1 MVSLIRYLIYWC
13 VVGAA
18 GKILFLIFYSRLI
31 DGITMADWWRVVSH
45 GMRLD
50 VAIAGYVTLPAVLMY
65 IVWLWT
71 RNRHAQKA
79 VVKTWQAYTAIV
91 AVVTSVAYTA
101 NIVLYKYWGFPLDNT
116 PLLYLKTSPADAMAS
131 ATAWQIAGAVLMAV
145 VMAVVIYKGAMRA
158 IISRRTRRRRLS
170 PLPLSQ
176 LRDMS
181 SRPSGRTVALTVA
194 AIVMAGLLIIPIRG
208 GLSTGTNH
216 TGSVYFSTN
225 IRLNHAAV
233 NPIFSFLESVNHQ
246 QDIASMYRFMDD
258 KEATRLMETLVQK
271 GSGGQRTQ
279 IMRPGVTRP
288 DIAIIILESF
298 STYIM
303 DGGEG
308 GLKGVTPN
316 LNALA
321 GSGVSFK
328 NFYASSFRTDRALLS
343 ILSSLPAQPTMSLM
357 DMPGKSTRLPSIAR
371 SLGAAGYRTTF
382 YYGGDADYSNMR
394 SYLMGTGF
402 QNIVSET
409 DFPRGERTG
418 KWGVPDLPLLMRVA
432 EDEAK
437 AWGSNMNGE
446 GHRGAPELH
455 VVLTGSS
462 HEPFDVPHKSRFKE
476 PELNAFNYADMALGE
491 YVRRLKEKGAWDNTL
506 LIILPDHLGAYPP
519 DIDNL
524 RLWRYHLPL
533 IMTGGAV
540 AQPRTIGTIGCQADL
555 AATLLAS
562 LGIRHDD
569 FLFSKDMLS
578 ARGPH
583 FAFFTMPDGMGLV
596 TPDGALIHDNHA
608 GQNITSEGDT
618 TMLER
623 KAKAYLQKLYDYIN
637 GLESSAA
644 P

>member
-1 MVSLIRYLIYWC
+1 MVSLIRYFIYWC

-31 DGITMADWWRVVSH
+31 DGITLTDWRRVVCH

-50 VAIAGYVTLPAVLMY
+50 VAIAGYITLPAILMY

-71 RNRHAQKA
+71 RGRHTQKTL
-79 VVKTWQAYTAIV
+79 VRIWQAYTAI
-91 AVVTSVAYTA
+91 AALVTGVAYTA

-131 ATAWQIAGAVLMAV
+131 ATVWQIAGAALMV
-145 VMAVVIYKGAMRA
+145 VAMAVVIYKGAMVA
-158 IISRRTRRRRLS
+158 VISRRTRRRRPS
-170 PLPLSQ
+170 PRPVSQ
-176 LRDMS
+176 LRDTT
-181 SRPSGRTVALTVA
+181 SRPARQTAALSVA

-246 QDIASMYRFMDD
+246 QDIASMYRFMDND
-258 KEATRLMETLVQK
+258 EATRLLNTLIQR
-271 GSGGQRTQ
+271 GSGGERTQ

-288 DIAIIILESF
+288 DIVIIILESF

-308 GLKGVTPN
+308 HLRGVTPN
-316 LNALA
+316 LSALA
-321 GSGVSFK
+321 RDGVSFR

-371 SLGAAGYRTTF
+371 TLGAAGYKTTF

-402 QNIVSET
+402 QHIVSET

-432 EDEAK
+432 ADEAR
-437 AWGSNMNGE
+437 AWGNNVRGE
-446 GHRGAPELH
+446 ARRGSPELH

-462 HEPFDVPHKSRFKE
+462 HEPFDVPHKSRFRE
-476 PELNAFNYADMALGE
+476 PELNAFNYADMALGT
-491 YVRRLKEKGAWDNTL
+491 YVRSLKEKGAWDNTL

-519 DIDNL
+519 DIDNFK
-524 RLWRYHLPL
+524 LWRYHLPL
-533 IMTGGAV
+533 VMTGGAV
-540 AQPRTIGTIGCQADL
+540 ARQRTVETIGCQTDL

-569 FLFSKDMLS
+569 FIFSKDMLS
-578 ARGPH
+578 VGGPH
-583 FAFFTMPDGMGLV
+583 TAFFTMPDGMGLV
-596 TPDGALIHDNHA
+596 TQDGAVIHDNHA
-608 GQNITSEGDT
+608 SRNIVAEGDT

-637 GLESSAA
+637 SLER
-644 P
+644 

>member
-1 MVSLIRYLIYWC
+1 MVSLIRYFIYWC

-31 DGITMADWWRVVSH
+31 DGITLTDWRRVVCH

-50 VAIAGYVTLPAVLMY
+50 VAIAGYVTLPAILMY

-71 RNRHAQKA
+71 KGRHTQKTL
-79 VVKTWQAYTAIV
+79 VRIWQAYTAI
-91 AVVTSVAYTA
+91 AALVTGVAYTA

-131 ATAWQIAGAVLMAV
+131 ATVWQIAGAALMLVA
-145 VMAVVIYKGAMRA
+145 MAVVIYKGAMVA
-158 IISRRTRRRRLS
+158 VISRRTRRRRPS
-170 PLPLSQ
+170 PRPVSQ
-176 LRDMS
+176 LRDTT
-181 SRPSGRTVALTVA
+181 SRPARQTVALSVA

-246 QDIASMYRFMDD
+246 QDIASMYRFMDND
-258 KEATRLMETLVQK
+258 EATRLLNTLMQR
-271 GSGGQRTQ
+271 GSGGERTQ

-288 DIAIIILESF
+288 DIVIIILESF

-308 GLKGVTPN
+308 HLRGVTPN

-321 GSGVSFK
+321 RDGVSFR

-371 SLGAAGYRTTF
+371 TLGAAGYKTTF

-402 QNIVSET
+402 QHIVSET

-432 EDEAK
+432 ADEAR
-437 AWGSNMNGE
+437 AWGNNVRRE
-446 GHRGAPELH
+446 ARRGSPELH

-462 HEPFDVPHKSRFKE
+462 HEPFDVPYKSRFRE
-476 PELNAFNYADMALGE
+476 PELNAFNYADMALGT
-491 YVRRLKEKGAWDNTL
+491 YVRSLKEKGAWDNTL

-519 DIDNL
+519 DIDNFK
-524 RLWRYHLPL
+524 LWRYHLPL
-533 IMTGGAV
+533 VMTGGAV
-540 AQPRTIGTIGCQADL
+540 ARQRTVETIGCQTDL

-569 FLFSKDMLS
+569 FIFSKDMLS
-578 ARGPH
+578 VGGPH
-583 FAFFTMPDGMGLV
+583 TAFFTMPDGMGLV
-596 TPDGALIHDNHA
+596 TQDGAVIHDNHA
-608 GQNITSEGDT
+608 SRNIVAEGDT

-623 KAKAYLQKLYDYIN
+623 EAKAYLQKLYDYIN
-637 GLESSAA
+637 SLER
-644 P
+644 